1 MERAWNNFANP
12 TPVGPGNSPSDY
24 EHNPWLLS
32 QKTINGKTKQKE
44 IPSCS
49 PLTKLSS
56 WCRKKLETCIFFNNA
71 NNDYL

>member
-1 MERAWNNFANP
+1 MERARNNFANP
-12 TPVGPGNSPSDY
+12 TPLGPGNSPSYY

-32 QKTINGKTKQKE
+32 QKLKQLMEKRNRKKF
-44 IPSCS
+44 
-49 PLTKLSS
+49 LAVLHLLSS